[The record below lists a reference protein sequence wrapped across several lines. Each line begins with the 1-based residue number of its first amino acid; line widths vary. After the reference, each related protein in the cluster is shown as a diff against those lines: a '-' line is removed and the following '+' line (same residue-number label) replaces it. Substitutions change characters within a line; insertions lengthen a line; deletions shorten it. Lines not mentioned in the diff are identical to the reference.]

1 VDHIEI
7 PEIADKRVTVI
18 EANEDG
24 SPVGFTNANGDYVA
38 ARYNRDSNT
47 IFFDRDF
54 IEGPMFERKAWLKA
68 RKEGVKPLPDI
79 FKTPRQWANFVML
92 HEINHSRFSAEDLGF
107 AADDLIA
114 YENKINQLALADF
127 KAAKKMTDSDVDSF
141 RVALNSGIT
150 NTVIQGTPADRPIIT
165 DGVVHIPMSIASR
178 FGLKE
183 DKFLKGYARIEN
195 GFLALPFQFYNFLF
209 GSMNKTLAAMA
220 HGQVKNRAIGAA
232 TMIGLSYMILKA
244 KTKEATWDKMEA
256 QDKIARSIDMSGLA
270 GFYSD
275 LFYRT
280 MHSTIALGG
289 PNITGGFISPKF
301 KQRESTLDVVTDLAG
316 AGPSW
321 AANVGEGLYKV
332 AKGEYGEGASD
343 VLRMMPMANMWF
355 LKSEVSEL
363 AQAMRQ

>member
-1 VDHIEI
+1 
-7 PEIADKRVTVI
+7 
-18 EANEDG
+18 
-24 SPVGFTNANGDYVA
+24 
-38 ARYNRDSNT
+38 
-47 IFFDRDF
+47 
-54 IEGPMFERKAWLKA
+54 
-68 RKEGVKPLPDI
+68 
-79 FKTPRQWANFVML
+79 
-92 HEINHSRFSAEDLGF
+92 
-107 AADDLIA
+107 
-114 YENKINQLALADF
+114 
-127 KAAKKMTDSDVDSF
+127 
-141 RVALNSGIT
+141 
-150 NTVIQGTPADRPIIT
+150 
-165 DGVVHIPMSIASR
+165 VVHIPMSIASR

-232 TMIGLSYMILKA
+232 TMVGLSYMILKA
-244 KTKEATWDKMEA
+244 KTKESTWDKMEA

-301 KQRESTLDVVTDLAG
+301 KQRENAFDVVTDLAG

-343 VLRMMPMANMWF
+343 ILRMMPMANMWF
-355 LKSEVSEL
+355 IKGEVSEL